1 MRAFI
6 FVAFVVALA
15 APAVAVPVNDQQK
28 RQSGTFDY
36 IIVGVSSP

>member
-6 FVAFVVALA
+6 FVSSFVALA
-15 APAVAVPVNDQQK
+15 APAVAVPVHDQQK

-36 IIVGVSSP
+36 IVVGVSRP